1 MSKTFKQAIEASDPI
16 FESILNIMKIG
27 RGDDRF
33 DIEKERSFL
42 SVVNQIIDYY
52 VQRDDQSLRI
62 PVVYFPIC
70 NENSQ
75 ELCEEFVALKLG
87 LFSDNKWRSKMC
99 EQLRLIKQ
107 RGWFVRSDETTPTI
121 KRMAKAHH
129 KFEKNLETFL
139 SSVEKTRDTTTLL
152 YSNYLL
158 SSFNSFK
165 EAQNQYNRRIV
176 NKYWYLARAIDGDYS
191 SKNECPLSLISG
203 KAETFYNYLIN
214 INEETDKKIDNLI
227 FFPCNSPD
235 GDYSVF
241 CTDIVQKAYFDD
253 FVNAGSGLRNVFI
266 FRFSR
271 KPYRLRRHLD
281 INNLMKKEK
290 IGIHADDD
298 SYDFIS
304 FSYDEA
310 ALLFNQNRPAIFD
323 ITIGENVDE
332 HKEFEETFDS
342 IIECLDSKYILRC
355 NEVAMCVNEEMS
367 RRCSEILSSEAEIDE
382 TILSQ
387 ILTINQEL
395 WDQHSTILTHFL
407 DEPDVCVVVGNG
419 IDEELKR
426 LFKYWLIQ
434 KFDVENV
441 YFTTFGDLKGR
452 LVNGKYQN
460 GIQFKRIIVLSFR
473 NDYTKEIFHKYPN
486 SFDPICINED
496 QKVVVISNLFAL
508 RRYYGWGN
516 YNYTMT
522 LKKALKSKFRSDM
535 MKTMIKD
542 VSEPQNL
549 RYIED
554 HYDED
559 NDQNYRQIPTIT
571 VNYTDSTSR
580 SLIRSEWMLYQWKNE
595 DRAILPLSD
604 LADLYSDSAEGLSIQ
619 PISLL
624 VNVITNDYLEKKKND
639 DTKSEKLFKE
649 QPIYALTDYQKTS
662 NVQLWKILLKR
673 KIDEQTI
680 EVVYNDIMSQ
690 FRSEKQIS
698 FKAFSQWPNEEYGLP
713 RENKMQE
720 YLIKN
725 YLGIKDPYLK
735 IVRKLKEK
743 MRNNTESINANIRHF
758 LSISL
763 LSNDYKGIYN
773 SLNDEI
779 RDLLSLES
787 ADDVKALIE
796 LVNEKINL
804 EPIKSFNL

>member
-1 MSKTFKQAIEASDPI
+1 MSVTFKQAIEASDPI
-16 FESILNIMKIG
+16 FESILQIMKIG
-27 RGDDRF
+27 RGEDRF
-33 DIEKERSFL
+33 DINKERRFL
-42 SVVNQIIDYY
+42 SVVNQILDYY
-52 VQRDDQSLRI
+52 IDREGDSLKI
-62 PVVYFPIC
+62 PVTYFPIC
-70 NENSQ
+70 NEDSQ
-75 ELCEEFVALKLG
+75 EMCEEFVTIKLG
-87 LFSDNKWRSKMC
+87 LFTNKEWRDYVC
-99 EQLRLIKQ
+99 NQLKIIAN
-107 RGWFVRSDETTPTI
+107 RGLRIRSDETSP
-121 KRMAKAHH
+121 RVREMAIANH
-129 KFEKNLETFL
+129 KYEKKLETIL
-139 SSVEKTRDTTTLL
+139 SKEYRTPETNSLI
-152 YSNYLL
+152 YSNFLL
-158 SSFNSFK
+158 NSFNQYRD
-165 EAQNQYNRRIV
+165 AQRRYNRRTV
-176 NKYWYLARAIDGDYS
+176 NKYWYLARAINGEYS
-191 SKNECPLSLISG
+191 RSNECPLSLISG
-203 KAETFYNYLIN
+203 EAEPFYNFLIQF
-214 INEETDKKIDNLI
+214 NEKAGKKIDNLV
-227 FFPCNSPD
+227 FFTCNSPD
-235 GDYSVF
+235 GDYSEF
-241 CTDIVQKAYFDD
+241 CTDIVQKANFED
-253 FVNAGSGLRNVFI
+253 FVSAGSGLRNVFI

-271 KPYRLRRHLD
+271 KPYRLRRLLD
-281 INNLMKKEK
+281 INNLMKKKK

-298 SYDFIS
+298 SYDYIS

-310 ALLFNQNRPAIFD
+310 ALLFNQNKPAIFD

-355 NEVAMCVNEEMS
+355 NEVAMCINEDMS

-387 ILTINQEL
+387 IFLINREL
-395 WDQHSTILTHFL
+395 WEQHSTILTHFL

-419 IDEELKR
+419 IDEGLKKH
-426 LFKYWLIQ
+426 FKNWIIQ
-434 KFDVENV
+434 QYNIKNV
-441 YFTTFGDLKGR
+441 QFATFGDLRGK

-460 GIQFKRIIVLSFR
+460 GIQCKRIIVLSFR

-516 YNYTMT
+516 YNYTIT
-522 LKKALKSKFRSDM
+522 LKKVLKSKFRSDM
-535 MKTMIKD
+535 MRTMIKE

-571 VNYTDSTSR
+571 INYTDSPSR
-580 SLIRSEWMLYQWKNE
+580 SLIRSEWMLYQWKKE

-604 LADLYSDSAEGLSIQ
+604 LADLYSDSAEGLSVQ
-619 PISLL
+619 PISVL
-624 VNVITNDYLEKKKND
+624 VNVIKNDYLEQKRAD

-649 QPIYALTDYQKTS
+649 QPIYALTDDQKTS
-662 NVQLWKILLKR
+662 NVQLWKILLQR

-680 EVVYNDIMSQ
+680 EVVYHEISSQ
-690 FRSEKQIS
+690 FRIS
-698 FKAFSQWPNEEYGLP
+698 FGSFSKWPNEDYGLP

>member
-1 MSKTFKQAIEASDPI
+1 MSKTFKQAIEASGPI
-16 FESILNIMKIG
+16 LESILNIMKIG

-75 ELCEEFVALKLG
+75 ELCEEFLTIKLG
-87 LFSDNKWRSKMC
+87 LFSNENWRMTVCYLLNLSTRNGWVLKNDENTPQLKILSKANYNYEKDLMQILNNC
-99 EQLRLIKQ
+99 SCPQDCTSLI
-107 RGWFVRSDETTPTI
+107 
-121 KRMAKAHH
+121 
-129 KFEKNLETFL
+129 
-139 SSVEKTRDTTTLL
+139 

-158 SSFNSFK
+158 TSFNQYK
-165 EAQNQYNRRIV
+165 EAQRESNRRLV
-176 NKYWYLARAIDGDYS
+176 NKYWYLAKAINGNYS
-191 SKNECPLSLISG
+191 SKNECPLSFISG
-203 KAETFYNYLIN
+203 EAETFYNYLIKT
-214 INEETDKKIDNLI
+214 NEETDIKIENLI

-235 GDYSVF
+235 GDYSEF

-253 FVNAGSGLRNVFI
+253 FVNARSGLRNVFI

-271 KPYRLRRHLD
+271 KPYRLRRIID
-281 INNLMKKEK
+281 VNNLMKKDK

-310 ALLFNQNRPAIFD
+310 ALLFNHNRPAIFE

-342 IIECLDSKYILRC
+342 ILECLDSKYILRC
-355 NEVAMCVNEEMS
+355 NEVAMCVNDEMS

-395 WDQHSTILTHFL
+395 WYQHSTILTHFL

-426 LFKYWLIQ
+426 LFMYWLIQ

-441 YFTTFGDLKGR
+441 HFTTFGDLKGK

-496 QKVVVISNLFAL
+496 QKVIVISNLFAL

-580 SLIRSEWMLYQWKNE
+580 SLIRSEWMLYQWKKE

-604 LADLYSDSAEGLSIQ
+604 LADLYSDSAEGLFVQ
-619 PISLL
+619 PISFL
-624 VNVITNDYLEKKKND
+624 VNVITNDYLEKKKAD

-649 QPIYALTDYQKTS
+649 QPIYALTDDQKTS
-662 NVQLWKILLKR
+662 NVQLWKILLQR

-680 EVVYNDIMSQ
+680 EVVYHEISSQ
-690 FRSEKQIS
+690 FRIS
-698 FKAFSQWPNEEYGLP
+698 FGSFSKWPNEDYGLP

-804 EPIKSFNL
+804 EPIKSFKL